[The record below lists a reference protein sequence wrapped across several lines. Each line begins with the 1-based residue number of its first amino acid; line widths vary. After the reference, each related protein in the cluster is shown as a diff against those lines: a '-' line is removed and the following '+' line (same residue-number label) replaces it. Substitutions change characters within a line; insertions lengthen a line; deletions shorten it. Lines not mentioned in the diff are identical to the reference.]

1 MCFGGGGRR
10 SSAANDRA
18 ERQQREIAEQQRRDA
33 EAARQRA
40 EAEAARRRANIETG
54 MGNIDRAFSGFN
66 DNYYNQVGT
75 DYRNYYLPQVNKQA
89 EEARRQML
97 FNASRAGTRSSS
109 EYNRQ
114 LADLDENV
122 RLRTNE
128 IDSGANA
135 RINEARADIARQRSN
150 QVSSLNASQG
160 ELAANSPFLT
170 GQVSA
175 TAPTLA
181 AFSPLGDLFS
191 GLVGV
196 LSNDTYI
203 RNLRGEEGLLQSG
216 ARRLLNPV
224 TGKSQY
230 VEQ

>member
-1 MCFGGGGRR
+1 MCMGGGRR
-10 SSAANDRA
+10 SSAANDQA
-18 ERQQREIAEQQRRDA
+18 ARQQRELAAQQQRDA

-40 EAEAARRRANIETG
+40 EAEAARRRGNIDTG
-54 MGNIDRAFSGFN
+54 MGNINRAFAGYN
-66 DNYYNQVGT
+66 DDYYNQVGT
-75 DYRNYYLPQVNKQA
+75 DYRNYYLPQVHKQA

-114 LADLDENV
+114 IADLDENV

-128 IDSGANA
+128 VDSGANA

-150 QVSSLNASQG
+150 QISSLNASQG

-175 TAPTLA
+175 SAPTLA

-203 RNLRGEEGLLQSG
+203 RNLRGEDGLVQSS

-224 TGKSQY
+224 SGKSEYIQ
-230 VEQ
+230 Q